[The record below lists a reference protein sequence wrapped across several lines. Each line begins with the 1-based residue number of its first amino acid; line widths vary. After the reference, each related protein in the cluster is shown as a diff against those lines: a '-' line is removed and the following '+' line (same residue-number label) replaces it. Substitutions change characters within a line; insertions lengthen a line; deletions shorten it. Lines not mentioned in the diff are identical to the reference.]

1 MSNNDSNIKYAQEF
15 VSMKITMNFTLSD
28 DDTTRYTDSDDLMQF
43 YQGHSLSGLEVMPLG
58 PDDHHLLTPDMIVG
72 VHACCITDWMDL
84 DTDML
89 IAHYRKDLDYA
100 KKMHAEYVVFHITQ
114 VSYAE
119 SLTYE
124 LIHSNEEVIDAAAA
138 FINRL
143 LDGQDYDF
151 YFLMENLWWPG
162 LTFENPVLTRKLL
175 DQVHYPKKGLMLDT
189 GHFMSTNTGLKT
201 PVNALVYLN
210 QMLDAHEALL
220 PMIKGIHLNQSLS
233 GAYVQDYMQH
243 KLVPSEDP
251 AELATQAFMHI
262 FHIDLHQPF
271 AESGVVQM
279 VKRIDPLYVTLE
291 YISRDRDEHARLLQ
305 QGVNALM
312 NF

>member
-1 MSNNDSNIKYAQEF
+1 MH
-15 VSMKITMNFTLSD
+15 ITMNFTLSE
-28 DDTTRYTDSDDLMQF
+28 DDTRRYTDSADLRAF
-43 YQGHSLSGLEVMPLG
+43 YQDHGLSGLEVMPLG
-58 PDDHHLLTPDMIVG
+58 PDDRHLLTPDMIIG

-89 IAHYRKDLDYA
+89 LAHYRKDLEYA
-100 KKMHAEYVVFHITQ
+100 RRVHAEYVVFHITQ

-124 LIHSNEEVIDAAAA
+124 LIHSHEEVIDAAAA

-162 LTFENPVLTRKLL
+162 LTFEDPSLTRRLL
-175 DQVHYPKKGLMLDT
+175 DQIHYPKKGLMLDT
-189 GHFMSTNTGLKT
+189 GHFMSTNIHLKT
-201 PVNALVYLN
+201 PADALVYLN
-210 QMLDAHEALL
+210 QMLDAHEDLL

-233 GAYVQDYMQH
+233 GVYVQDYLLH
-243 KLVPSEDP
+243 KQIPSTDP
-251 AELATQAFMHI
+251 AELAGQAFLHI

-271 AESGVVQM
+271 TADGVEQM
-279 VKRIDPLYVTLE
+279 VRRISPLYVTLE
-291 YISRDRDEHARLLQ
+291 YISQSREEHSRLLKK
-305 QGVNALM
+305 GISALHL
-312 NF
+312 

>member
-1 MSNNDSNIKYAQEF
+1 MSNNDSNIKYTQEF

-28 DDTTRYTDSDDLMQF
+28 DDTTRYADSADLRQF
-43 YQGHSLSGLEVMPLG
+43 YQGHGLSGLEVMPLG
-58 PDDHHLLTPDMIVG
+58 PDEHHLLTPDMIVG

-89 IAHYRKDLDYA
+89 LAHYRKDLEYA
-100 KKMHAEYVVFHITQ
+100 KNVHAEYVVFHITQ

-124 LIHSNEEVIDAAAA
+124 LIHSHGEVIDAAAA

-162 LTFENPVLTRKLL
+162 LTFEDPSLTRRLL
-175 DQVHYPKKGLMLDT
+175 DQVHYQKKGLMLDT
-189 GHFMSTNTGLKT
+189 GHFMSTNTDLRT
-201 PVNALVYLN
+201 PADALVYLN
-210 QMLDAHEALL
+210 KMLNSHEELL

-233 GAYVQDYMQH
+233 GAYVQDYMLH
-243 KLVPSEDP
+243 RPEPSTDP
-251 AELATQAFMHI
+251 TELATQAFMHI

-271 AESGVVQM
+271 AEPGVTQM

-291 YISRDRDEHARLLQ
+291 YISRDREEHATLLEK
-305 QGVNALM
+305 GMAALH
-312 NF
+312 F